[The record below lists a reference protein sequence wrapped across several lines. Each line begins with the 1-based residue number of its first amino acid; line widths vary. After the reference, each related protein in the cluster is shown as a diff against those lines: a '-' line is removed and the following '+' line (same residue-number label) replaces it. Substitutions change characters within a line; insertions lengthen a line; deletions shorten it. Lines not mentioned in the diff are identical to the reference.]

1 MTDTPNY
8 GEIADRIQSGSA
20 RPFLDL
26 PPIMALL
33 GYETKLDHGRLGV
46 ACRPK
51 GEKHWQSIPDLRS
64 ADSFELWVLDKLECD
79 LDDIGRDEKGEWYVS
94 FHAEVY
100 GNDYGY
106 SQGLGRAMWAA
117 FVRTVGRAHMEDES

>member
-8 GEIADRIQSGSA
+8 GEIADRIQAGNA

-26 PPIMALL
+26 PHIMALL
-33 GYETKLDHGRLGV
+33 GYETMTDHGRLGV
-46 ACRPK
+46 ACRAK
-51 GEKHWQSIPDLRS
+51 GESHWQSIPNIRS
-64 ADSFELWVLDKLECD
+64 ADDFELWVLNKLECSI
-79 LDDIGRDEKGEWYVS
+79 DDIGRDDKGEWYVS
-94 FHAEVY
+94 FNAKVY

-117 FVRTVGRAHMEDES
+117 FVRVVGQATTED